1 MKRCGVIILLF
12 SLVTSSPARTAHHS
26 VHSSFDPAYGS
37 ALAAANRFLHAW
49 QNQDHETGIIMLT
62 DSARQQ
68 TSPELLQAFFSPSS
82 EAAYE
87 IAHGKRTKTGEYV
100 FPAVL
105 FGTSSASRPH
115 YCAIIV
121 IRSGKDEWAVDKLP

>member
-1 MKRCGVIILLF
+1 MVIFLCL
-12 SLVTSSPARTAHHS
+12 LVTSLDAHTPTRASKKNSS
-26 VHSSFDPAYGS
+26 VADPAYSS

-62 DSARQQ
+62 DSARQR
-68 TSPELLQAFFSPSS
+68 TSPEMLHTFFSPSP

-87 IAHGKRTKTGEYV
+87 IAHGKRMKTGEYI

-105 FGTSSASRPH
+105 FGAGSASRPH
-115 YCAIIV
+115 SCTIIV
-121 IRSGKDEWAVDKLP
+121 IRSGKDDWAVDKLP